1 MSSRVPGRVS
11 VIIPSYNTAK
21 FVHRAIENALNQT
34 YPDVEVIV
42 VDDCSSDNWEE
53 VFQPYLNRIV
63 FHRNSVNSGF
73 SATCNI
79 GASHSTGE
87 MLAFLDADDWWPEDF
102 LEKLVPFISPNHA
115 VCYDNYLVP
124 EAEIQQPSKWS
135 PNPEKT
141 LFTEAHPWKQE
152 FLNRTNMDAY
162 FQGAPILKI
171 LMHHSD
177 FDRVKGFDTRFF
189 GMEDFQFFVKLL
201 ANDVHFKIVS
211 EPKGY
216 YLVRSTSVCRA
227 INLTQ
232 KKDISIQLR
241 AARSWLMLY
250 KTMPNELRLSEKV
263 LSLCRDGE
271 RYWSARYAENI
282 LLLHLKSK
290 NFQGMMN
297 QDFIQTVVPTLPSI
311 VSFKLK
317 NAVRKLQARFRTEK
331 SYA

>member
-34 YPDVEVIV
+34 YPNVEVVV

-73 SATCNI
+73 SATCNT

-87 MLAFLDADDWWPEDF
+87 ILAFLDADDWWPEDF
-102 LEKLVPFISPNHA
+102 LEKLVPFVSPNNA
-115 VCYDNYLVP
+115 VCYDNYLVT
-124 EAEIQQPSKWS
+124 ETEVQQSSEWS
-135 PNPEKT
+135 PKHEET
-141 LFTEAHPWKQE
+141 LFTEALPWKQE
-152 FLNRTNMDAY
+152 FLNRTNMDTY

-171 LMHHSD
+171 IMHHRD
-177 FDRVKGFDTRFF
+177 FDRVQGFDTRFF

-216 YLVRSTSVCRA
+216 YLVRSTSVSRA
-227 INLTQ
+227 INRA
-232 KKDISIQLR
+232 KEKDLSRKLK
-241 AARSWLMLY
+241 ANWSWLLLY
-250 KTMPNELRLSEKV
+250 QTIPNELNLSEQA
-263 LSLCRDGE
+263 LSLCRE
-271 RYWSARYAENI
+271 AEQYWSARYAET
-282 LLLHLKSK
+282 LLLQHLNSK
-290 NFQGMMN
+290 NFRGMMN
-297 QDFIQTVVPTLPSI
+297 KDFIQTVVPTLPKI
-311 VSFKLK
+311 VSIKFK
-317 NAVRKLQARFRTEK
+317 NTIGKLQARF
-331 SYA
+331 SH